1 MRKQEIQVAVH
12 NETRKGDIIT
22 VINRHG
28 LRIKW
33 NSREFVIPR
42 YFESDGASIPR
53 FLWDSVSPQ
62 IHPKT
67 LKAALAHDYI
77 YRTQP
82 EGWTRKQAD
91 DMFYDTCRA
100 DGLNWWRSQKA
111 YWGVRLFGGHAW
123 RTQGGVKDG
132 NNS

>member
-1 MRKQEIQVAVH
+1 MKKTIPEIAVH
-12 NETRKGDIIT
+12 HEDEKGDIIT
-22 VINRHG
+22 LKNRHG
-28 LRIKW
+28 LRINW
-33 NSREFVIPR
+33 NGRAFVIPR

-82 EGWTRKQAD
+82 DGWTKEDAD
-91 DMFYDTCRA
+91 KMFYDLMVA
-100 DGLNWWRSQKA
+100 NGFPKFKA
-111 YWGVRLFGGHAW
+111 WLAYKGVVYFGGLAW
-123 RTQGGVKDG
+123 KMKGEC
-132 NNS
+132 